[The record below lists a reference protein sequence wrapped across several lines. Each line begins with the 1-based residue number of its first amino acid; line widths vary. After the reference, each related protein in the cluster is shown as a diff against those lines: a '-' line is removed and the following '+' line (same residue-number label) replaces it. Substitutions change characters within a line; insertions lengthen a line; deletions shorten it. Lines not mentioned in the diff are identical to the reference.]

1 MSAGEAGE
9 RERLAQQVAAGVQA
23 LYRSATALAA
33 RLTTASG
40 LHPTD
45 TRALEL
51 LDAAAEAPVTA
62 GALGAQLGLSSAAV
76 TALIDRLERA
86 GLVARARDT
95 ADRRRVH
102 VVLTPTARRFGAE
115 QLQPVQRRIARATAE
130 LSPPELAAVAR
141 FLEILTDQR
150 QDDPG

>member
-1 MSAGEAGE
+1 
-9 RERLAQQVAAGVQA
+9 
-23 LYRSATALAA
+23 
-33 RLTTASG
+33 
-40 LHPTD
+40 
-45 TRALEL
+45 
-51 LDAAAEAPVTA
+51 
-62 GALGAQLGLSSAAV
+62 
-76 TALIDRLERA
+76 
-86 GLVARARDT
+86 
-95 ADRRRVH
+95 